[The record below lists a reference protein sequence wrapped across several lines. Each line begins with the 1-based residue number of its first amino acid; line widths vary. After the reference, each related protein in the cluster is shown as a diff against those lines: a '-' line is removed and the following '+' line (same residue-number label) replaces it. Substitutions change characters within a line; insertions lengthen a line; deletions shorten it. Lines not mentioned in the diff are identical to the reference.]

1 MILSGALMLRHLGY
15 PDAADRLEAAVRD
28 VIAEGRRRPTTWA
41 ARPARRLR
49 RRRSSSADST
59 GVRAAAAMTGIPA
72 SLRPPRKPRRHRARR
87 ASARRGGATPGGSA
101 PGVQG
106 ILFTICATYLFIS
119 GILLTPLFGT
129 PYEVD
134 GYLSPLF
141 SPLIAPDW
149 LPTWISPGLLILWI
163 PLGFRA
169 TCYYYRKA
177 YYRFYFADPPGCA
190 VGEPTIHRRY
200 AMETAFPFILQNLH
214 RYFLY
219 LAFIPL
225 FFLWVDAV
233 ASLRPRPAARTRA
246 RAASIFFVNVVLLTG
261 YSLSCHSLRHLVGG
275 RLDCFS
281 CTRRASRSATRS
293 GSG

>member
-1 MILSGALMLRHLGY
+1 
-15 PDAADRLEAAVRD
+15 
-28 VIAEGRRRPTTWA
+28 
-41 ARPARRLR
+41 
-49 RRRSSSADST
+49 
-59 GVRAAAAMTGIPA
+59 MTGLPA
-72 SLRPPRKPRRHRARR
+72 TLRVPRKPVGTA
-87 ASARRGGATPGGSA
+87 RGGLGATSRRDRWWAA

-106 ILFTICATYLFIS
+106 TLFTVCATYLFIC
-119 GILLTPLFGT
+119 GILLTPILGT
-129 PYEVD
+129 AYEVD

-141 SPLIAPDW
+141 SPLLRPDW
-149 LPTWISPGLLILWI
+149 LPTWLSPGLFILWV

-190 VGEPTIHRRY
+190 VGEPAVHRRY
-200 AMETAFPFILQNLH
+200 AMETRFPFILQNIH

-225 FFLWVDAV
+225 FFLWLDAAFSV
-233 ASLRPRPAARTRA
+233 TNAGGIRIGLGVV
-246 RAASIFFVNVVLLTG
+246 ILFVNAFLLTG

-281 CTRRASRSATRS
+281 CSRRAKVRHSLWQQLTSLNLHHMAWAWTSLISVTLADVYVRLLAIGAIADPQIRF
-293 GSG
+293 

>member
-1 MILSGALMLRHLGY
+1 
-15 PDAADRLEAAVRD
+15 
-28 VIAEGRRRPTTWA
+28 
-41 ARPARRLR
+41 
-49 RRRSSSADST
+49 
-59 GVRAAAAMTGIPA
+59 MTGLPA
-72 SLRPPRKPRRHRARR
+72 SLRAPRKPGGTARN
-87 ASARRGGATPGGSA
+87 GLGATNRLDRWWVA

-106 ILFTICATYLFIS
+106 AVFTVCATYLFVS
-119 GILLTPLFGT
+119 GILLTPLFAT

-141 SPLIAPDW
+141 SPLFKPDW
-149 LPTWISPGLLILWI
+149 LPTWLSPGLFILWV

-200 AMETAFPFILQNLH
+200 AMETRFPFILQNLH

-219 LAFIPL
+219 LAFILL
-225 FFLWVDAV
+225 FFLWVDA
-233 ASLRPRPAARTRA
+233 ALA
-246 RAASIFFVNVVLLTG
+246 IFHGGGVRIGLGIAILFVNAFLLTG
-261 YSLSCHSLRHLVGG
+261 YSLSCHSLRHIVGG

-281 CTRRASRSATRS
+281 CSRQTKVRYSLWQRLTSMNIHHMAWAWASLLSVTFADVYVRLLALGVIADPAIRF
-293 GSG
+293 

>member
-1 MILSGALMLRHLGY
+1 
-15 PDAADRLEAAVRD
+15 
-28 VIAEGRRRPTTWA
+28 
-41 ARPARRLR
+41 
-49 RRRSSSADST
+49 
-59 GVRAAAAMTGIPA
+59 MTGLPA
-72 SLRPPRKPRRHRARR
+72 SLRVPRKPIGTA
-87 ASARRGGATPGGSA
+87 RGGPGATSRRDRWWVA

-106 ILFTICATYLFIS
+106 TLFTVCATYLFIS
-119 GILLTPLFGT
+119 GILLTPILGT
-129 PYEVD
+129 AYEVD

-141 SPLIAPDW
+141 SPLIRPDG
-149 LPTWISPGLLILWI
+149 LPTWLSPGLFILWV

-190 VGEPTIHRRY
+190 VGEPAVHRRY
-200 AMETAFPFILQNLH
+200 AMETRFPFILQNIH

-225 FFLWVDAV
+225 FFLWLDAALSVTNTGGIRIGLGV
-233 ASLRPRPAARTRA
+233 AIL
-246 RAASIFFVNVVLLTG
+246 FVNAFLLTG

-281 CTRRASRSATRS
+281 CSRRAKVRHSLWQQVTSLNLHHMAWAWTSLISVTLADVYVRLLAIGAIADPQIRF
-293 GSG
+293 

>member
-1 MILSGALMLRHLGY
+1 
-15 PDAADRLEAAVRD
+15 
-28 VIAEGRRRPTTWA
+28 
-41 ARPARRLR
+41 
-49 RRRSSSADST
+49 
-59 GVRAAAAMTGIPA
+59 MTGIPA
-72 SLRPPRKPRRHRARR
+72 SVRLPRKPPGTARQ
-87 ASARRGGATPGGSA
+87 GLGATNRVDRWALA
-101 PGVQG
+101 PAAQAT
-106 ILFTICATYLFIS
+106 LFTLCATYLFVS

-141 SPLIAPDW
+141 SPLVRPDW
-149 LPTWISPGLLILWI
+149 LPTWVSPGLFILWI

-200 AMETAFPFILQNLH
+200 AMENRLPFILQNLH
-214 RYFLY
+214 RLFLY

-225 FFLWVDAV
+225 FFLWLDVALAV
-233 ASLRPRPAARTRA
+233 VHGGGYRVGLGVG
-246 RAASIFFVNVVLLTG
+246 ILLVNAFLLSM

-281 CTRRASRSATRS
+281 CSRRTKVRYSLWQRLTSFNRHHMGWAWASLISVTLSDVYVRLLAVGAVVDPSIRF
-293 GSG
+293 